1 MYLLTSAI
9 CFNKVPDHQ
18 EVFVDR
24 ESKMSLI
31 VELLTY
37 DDAVSN
43 DQAATHYFNDLAQC
57 NQVSIMIH

>member
-1 MYLLTSAI
+1 
-9 CFNKVPDHQ
+9 
-18 EVFVDR
+18 
-24 ESKMSLI
+24 MSLI